1 MLWRSRKE
9 RDLERELGLDLEQEA
24 AELEERGMS
33 PEEARYAARR
43 AQGNSVLLK
52 EEVREMWGWA
62 WSERLVQDLR
72 YAARILRKSPG
83 FTTVAVLSLALGI
96 GANTAVFSV
105 LDAILLKMAPVSHPE
120 ELRVVTWEKHNE
132 PKAMKGHSG
141 YGIIDEHGRH
151 VDGSFSYPAYKAFR
165 DSQREASD
173 VIAFAQNQF
182 TVTAAGSS
190 DVAFGH
196 YVSGNYFTGLGTF
209 PLLGRPI
216 LPEDDAPGRP
226 AVVVLTHQYWE
237 RRFASDPGA
246 LNRVVYVNRRP
257 ATVVGVMRPSFQGL
271 DPSRA
276 IDVFVPMSTVA
287 ETGPPYYDLNAPDVW
302 WVQVFARL
310 KPGVSEGAG
319 SAALQQVFA
328 RQIESYAGASAEVP
342 AIVLEPGGRGI
353 PLLRISIGNTVYI
366 LGGITAIVLLIA
378 CANLANLLLARYA
391 TRSREIAIRVS
402 IGATRA
408 RLLRQ
413 MMIES
418 LLLALAGGALGLLVA
433 PPLFHAMI
441 QLFSGRFTLGLD
453 ARLDLRTLAFTFAA
467 SVFTAVLFGIL
478 PAWRAARVAPAPALK
493 ESASIAAGRGL
504 RHLLGRGLVSFQVAL
519 SLLLL
524 VGTGLF
530 IRTLLNLASVNLG
543 FDSENLLTFQTDPS
557 KSGYEPSQALSVYR
571 RLETRLMAVP
581 GVQSVAISQ
590 LPLIGGVVTN
600 GGVKF
605 PGSDKRNQTWFI
617 FCSDSFLSTV
627 RIPITLGTDLS
638 AADFD
643 HGAPRAVVNETFVHK
658 YLPGVNPIGRVFS
671 APQWDPKSPP
681 PLITIAGVA
690 RDAHY
695 QGVRNPAPPTAYVLF
710 GNRPTSDN
718 NMVFMI
724 RTHVEPESIESSVR
738 QAVASVDG
746 NLPVSAMRTEKEQI
760 DRSLGTERLFGGL
773 VTVFGLIAVALAA
786 VGLYG
791 IMSFSV
797 ARRTSEVGVRL
808 ALGARRSQVQWM
820 VVRQSLAMAAL
831 GIAVGVPAALEISGV
846 AAKMLYGVKPND
858 PLSIV
863 VAAAAMAIVA
873 ALAAW
878 IPALRASR
886 VNPTAALRSE

>member
-1 MLWRSRKE
+1 MFRRSRKE
-9 RDLERELGLDLEQEA
+9 KDLERELRVDLEQEA
-24 AELEERGMS
+24 EEFEREGFS

-43 AQGNSVLLK
+43 SLGNVVLLK
-52 EEVREMWGWA
+52 EEVREMWGGA
-62 WSERLVQDLR
+62 WLEQLVQDLR

-83 FTTVAVLSLALGI
+83 FTAVAVLSLALGI

-105 LDAILLKMAPVSHPE
+105 LDAILLKTAPVSHPE
-120 ELRVVTWEKHNE
+120 EMRIVTWEKHNE

-141 YGIIDEHGRH
+141 YGILDEHGRH

-165 DSQREASD
+165 DAQREVSD

-182 TVTAAGSS
+182 TVTASGRS
-190 DVAFGH
+190 DLAFGH
-196 YVSGNYFTGLGTF
+196 YVSGNYFTGLGAF

-216 LPEDDAPGRP
+216 LPDDDAPGKP
-226 AVVVLTHQYWE
+226 TVVVLTHQYWE
-237 RRFASDPGA
+237 RRFASDPNIV
-246 LNRVVYVNRRP
+246 NRVVYINRSP
-257 ATVVGVMRPSFQGL
+257 ATVVGVMRPLFLGL
-271 DPSRA
+271 DPGRA
-276 IDVFVPMSTVA
+276 IDVFLPMSTIA

-310 KPGVSEGAG
+310 KAGGSEGAG
-319 SAALQQVFA
+319 ASALQQVFA
-328 RQIESYAGASAEVP
+328 HQIESYAGAAAEVP
-342 AIVLEPGGRGI
+342 ALVLEPGGRGI
-353 PLLRISIGNTVYI
+353 PLLRISIGNTIYI
-366 LGGITAIVLLIA
+366 LVGIAAIVLLIA
-378 CANLANLLLARYA
+378 CANLANLLLARHA
-391 TRSREIAIRVS
+391 ARSREIAIRVS
-402 IGATRA
+402 IGATRV

-418 LLLALAGGALGLLVA
+418 LLLALVGGSLGLLIA

-441 QLFSGRFTLGLD
+441 RLFSGNFVLGLD
-453 ARLDLRTLAFTFAA
+453 ARLDLRALAFTFAA
-467 SVFTAVLFGIL
+467 SAFTAALFGIL

-493 ESASIAAGRGL
+493 ESASIAGRGSQ
-504 RHLLGRGLVSFQVAL
+504 HLLGRGLVSLQVAL

-530 IRTLLNLASVNLG
+530 IRTLLNLASVDLG

-557 KSGYEPSQALSVYR
+557 QSGYEPSQAQTVYR
-571 RLETRLMAVP
+571 RLEARLQAIP

-600 GGVKF
+600 GGVQF

-643 HGAPRAVVNETFVHK
+643 HDAPRAVVNETFVRK

-681 PLITIAGVA
+681 ALITIAGVA

-695 QGVRNPAPPTAYVLF
+695 RGVRDPAPPTAYVLF
-710 GNRPTSDN
+710 GNRPISDN
-718 NMVFMI
+718 RMVFMV
-724 RTHVEPESIESSVR
+724 RTRVAPQSIESSIR
-738 QAVASVDG
+738 QAVASVDA
-746 NLPVSAMRTEKEQI
+746 NLPVSEMRTEKQQI
-760 DRSLGTERLFGGL
+760 ERSLGTERLFGAL
-773 VTVFGLIAVALAA
+773 VTIFGLIAVALAA

-808 ALGARRSQVQWM
+808 ALGAGRRQVQWM
-820 VVRQSLAMAAL
+820 VVRQSLVMAAV
-831 GIAVGVPAALEISGV
+831 GIVVGVPVALELSGV
-846 AAKMLYGVKPND
+846 AGKLLYGVKPND
-858 PLSIV
+858 PLSI
-863 VAAAAMAIVA
+863 AAAAVAMAIVA

-886 VNPTAALRSE
+886 VNPTAALRAE